1 MMEYHIN
8 EIIRIQTIY
17 KKNLNKAY
25 IAETILER
33 TNFFIVNKISA
44 RKW

>member
-17 KKNLNKAY
+17 KKNFNKAHTD
-25 IAETILER
+25 ETVLGR
-33 TNFFIVNKISA
+33 TE
-44 RKW
+44 